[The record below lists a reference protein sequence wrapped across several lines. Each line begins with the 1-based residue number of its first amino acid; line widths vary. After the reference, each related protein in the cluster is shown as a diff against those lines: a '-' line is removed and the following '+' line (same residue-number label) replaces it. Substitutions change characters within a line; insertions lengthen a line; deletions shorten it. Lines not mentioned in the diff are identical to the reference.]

1 MKGENEQAFS
11 ILENNI
17 SNFNWDNDW
26 YNMLITQAYT
36 IGNKAREQKDTTKEQ
51 KYFQAGLA
59 AYQKVL
65 DGVAH
70 IKTVPPEIEL
80 TRTFEVTPG
89 IALSTGKI
97 EFMSGK
103 PAEAASI
110 LKSGLKDDLSDATN
124 REVARYYIVA
134 LQQQGQ
140 DDKALY
146 DKLIKADPKEKEQI
160 EQLKALKL

>member
-1 MKGENEQAFS
+1 
-11 ILENNI
+11 
-17 SNFNWDNDW
+17 
-26 YNMLITQAYT
+26 MLITQAYT
-36 IGNKAREQKDTTKEQ
+36 IGNKAREQKDTAKER

-59 AYQKVL
+59 AYQNVL

-70 IKTVPPEIEL
+70 LKTIPPEIEL
-80 TRTFEVTPG
+80 TRTFEVTSG

-110 LKSGLKDDLSDATN
+110 LKNGLKDDLSDVTN
-124 REVARYYIVA
+124 REVARYYVAA

-140 DDKALY
+140 DDEVLY
-146 DKLIKADPKEKEQI
+146 NKLIQTDPKEKEQI
-160 EQLKALKL
+160 EKLKSLKL

>member
-1 MKGENEQAFS
+1 MYNSKVNLLKAKGEHEQAFS

-17 SNFNWDNDW
+17 SNFKWDNDW
-26 YNMLITQAYT
+26 YNMLITQAYS
-36 IGNKAREQKDTTKEQ
+36 IGDKAREQKDTAKEQ

-59 AYQKVL
+59 AYQQVL

-70 IKTVPPEIEL
+70 IKTVPPEIQL
-80 TRTFEVTPG
+80 TRTFEITPG

-110 LKSGLKDDLSDATN
+110 
-124 REVARYYIVA
+124 
-134 LQQQGQ
+134 
-140 DDKALY
+140 
-146 DKLIKADPKEKEQI
+146 
-160 EQLKALKL
+160 